1 MIVLQVALTDR
12 ERFAS
17 PFATNLG
24 MGAALLT
31 IVFAGS
37 RSAFLG
43 LAVALPVILLMDR
56 RRLAPVL
63 RGALTA
69 SVLGMAILFGPP
81 LIGQGLSALEGT
93 GVSMDADDGF
103 FMRLPY
109 LINKEMAQKN
119 AVQERIASAFKALE
133 MWRGAPIIGEGLGS
147 YRHAIEGQSDIA
159 DTIHNSFL
167 WLLAETGLVGA
178 LLFLAFFG
186 IVLYSL
192 YRASRVPNADPLIA
206 GVFGVLLVF
215 AGASIGTE
223 IMYQRYFWFLMGLA
237 ICLPPIIDPNQRP
250 GNATGR

>member
-1 MIVLQVALTDR
+1 
-12 ERFAS
+12 
-17 PFATNLG
+17 
-24 MGAALLT
+24 
-31 IVFAGS
+31 
-37 RSAFLG
+37 
-43 LAVALPVILLMDR
+43 
-56 RRLAPVL
+56 
-63 RGALTA
+63 
-69 SVLGMAILFGPP
+69 MAILIGP
-81 LIGQGLSALEGT
+81 LLVMKAVTAL
-93 GVSMDADDGF
+93 GVEEFNMELEIDSIMKS
-103 FMRLPY
+103 PY
-109 LINKEMAQKN
+109 LINKENVQKN
-119 AVQERIASAFKALE
+119 SVQARIASAFKALE

-237 ICLPPIIDPNQRP
+237 ICLPPVIDPNQRP
-250 GNATGR
+250 GNAIGR